1 MANLGGSINAWCPSK
16 SRHPMVNWDVCQGHQ
31 TPFSAMT
38 HLLRIWPGRKRTYEC
53 TEEERH
59 KRIMELV
66 SGYPLIKEGKRPLD
80 EPLTKDAQ
88 LSFALTSF
96 FDQIFQ
102 NTEDRASWHSM
113 TTYFL
118 HLDLNFSQSD
128 ERQENFP
135 KIQACIVRCIREH
148 STYGDLANKYSKT
161 FLHPD
166 EIDFLTEAHSQHT
179 DSRHYWP
186 EMSEGALM
194 WPTIA
199 SAPKF
204 FVNEENSRQNR
215 NFLPH
220 TVRFG
225 KIQDWLEDWGLPEIG
240 KESEKRWI
248 AENAAQK
255 MLIGASTFLDATGS
269 ALRTR
274 ILQDRGAGSIIID
287 GGGRISYLAVSSI
300 EEEKAF
306 LKDGLRHS
314 LTLEQLLK
322 HPYYDA
328 IKQSAR
334 KYIPLIEPFIS
345 QLGIPSTEYGSFS
358 NAEGDA
364 RKEFYDRFT
373 SAENVSYFLPNIH
386 YSERDPSSEETQ
398 NRPPPLLDENHP
410 PAQCQQCC
418 LCRKTSNDRKTVSTP
433 SSIMR
438 KLDSYVCFFH
448 FLLYDLGSLFQ
459 LRQKGNSS
467 FNDGVN
473 IMRKEPV
480 KIRHLVKFDGN
491 SIGAIFKDF
500 RYHSQPKDSPSLVNY
515 DLDDVENLYFPIDL
529 NLEMEV
535 EEQLAVTQIRH
546 NSVIRVQRR
555 SMIFNAIW
563 WQAMY
568 RSLRSNGIRN
578 IIPWILAGD
587 DVLLANESTEHGEQ
601 EIRNWLFDF
610 VNEMVKMMPGGF
622 PISVAGACHERK
634 RKESIISMYQEV
646 SALEKIASYAWKNRH
661 KEAGGGYLSDDKLEK
676 LAAFN
681 DQHGGLINEIT
692 HWILEN
698 PSNIGRHANHME
710 SLFLTSAIRR
720 S

>member
-128 ERQENFP
+128 ERQENFA

-148 STYGDLANKYSKT
+148 STYGDLANNYSKT

-240 KESEKRWI
+240 KESEK
-248 AENAAQK
+248 N
-255 MLIGASTFLDATGS
+255 
-269 ALRTR
+269 
-274 ILQDRGAGSIIID
+274 
-287 GGGRISYLAVSSI
+287 
-300 EEEKAF
+300 
-306 LKDGLRHS
+306 GLRK
-314 LTLEQLLK
+314 TLK
-322 HPYYDA
+322 
-328 IKQSAR
+328 R
-334 KYIPLIEPFIS
+334 C
-345 QLGIPSTEYGSFS
+345 
-358 NAEGDA
+358 
-364 RKEFYDRFT
+364 
-373 SAENVSYFLPNIH
+373 
-386 YSERDPSSEETQ
+386 SSEPQ
-398 NRPPPLLDENHP
+398 
-410 PAQCQQCC
+410 
-418 LCRKTSNDRKTVSTP
+418 
-433 SSIMR
+433 
-438 KLDSYVCFFH
+438 H
-448 FLLYDLGSLFQ
+448 FLMRQVRHFVHEFFRTGVQVQSSLM
-459 LRQKGNSS
+459 
-467 FNDGVN
+467 V
-473 IMRKEPV
+473 
-480 KIRHLVKFDGN
+480 
-491 SIGAIFKDF
+491 
-500 RYHSQPKDSPSLVNY
+500 
-515 DLDDVENLYFPIDL
+515 
-529 NLEMEV
+529 V
-535 EEQLAVTQIRH
+535 EELVTSPFPASRKK
-546 NSVIRVQRR
+546 RR
-555 SMIFNAIW
+555 F
-563 WQAMY
+563 
-568 RSLRSNGIRN
+568 
-578 IIPWILAGD
+578 
-587 DVLLANESTEHGEQ
+587 
-601 EIRNWLFDF
+601 
-610 VNEMVKMMPGGF
+610 
-622 PISVAGACHERK
+622 
-634 RKESIISMYQEV
+634 
-646 SALEKIASYAWKNRH
+646 
-661 KEAGGGYLSDDKLEK
+661 
-676 LAAFN
+676 
-681 DQHGGLINEIT
+681 
-692 HWILEN
+692 
-698 PSNIGRHANHME
+698 
-710 SLFLTSAIRR
+710 
-720 S
+720 